1 MPYGQSLGR
10 HLPHQSI
17 RYGFNAP
24 NLAFLLFSADA
35 FLHFHESR
43 QTLLLQRL
51 WHMITQRIRCSAI
64 HCRISKTPYPIQLGF
79 LQKLKQVFKI
89 LIRFAGEAGDIKY
102 CGW

>member
-64 HCRISKTPYPIQLGF
+64 YCRISKTPYPIQLGLLLAGRF
-79 LQKLKQVFKI
+79 IALRMCGLKCCNGTS
-89 LIRFAGEAGDIKY
+89 R
-102 CGW
+102 